1 MIEEFKTTLKNRL
14 DEIEKSNN
22 EIKMEKFGFLKF
34 DNEKNKKLQIG
45 LNEDTRYYKFNYVV
59 ETYKDYFD
67 KEGINRT
74 IDIRLFWKQDFGNG
88 VINQVKTLFTVV
100 IDENQDL
107 DVVAILT
114 KCLDTKK
121 LSASGND
128 DYNFISKIEGV
139 LEAPGDKLNKFYRPY
154 SNIIEN
160 TDESMK
166 KYTFYPIMNEKKLT
180 VSVNNKELLSYDFKN
195 TDNLWQKRALEG
207 LLNPELKKGGNHIRR
222 KSRIVR
228 RSRSRKMYR
237 NKRKR
242 TRRSV

>member
-1 MIEEFKTTLKNRL
+1 
-14 DEIEKSNN
+14 
-22 EIKMEKFGFLKF
+22 MEKFKFLKF
-34 DNEKNKKLQIG
+34 DNEKNKELQIG
-45 LNEDTRYYKFNYVV
+45 SNEDPLYYKFNYVV
-59 ETYKDYFD
+59 ETYTDYFG
-67 KEGINRT
+67 KEGINRS
-74 IDIRLFWKQDFGNG
+74 IDIQIFLKQDTKKDGTNNG
-88 VINQVKTLFTVV
+88 RPLFSVV

-114 KCLDTKK
+114 KCLDTKRK
-121 LSASGND
+121 NPIGSD
-128 DYNFISKIEGV
+128 DNNFISKIERV

-166 KYTFYPIMNEKKLT
+166 KYTFYPILSEKKLT
-180 VSVNNKELLSYDFKN
+180 VRVNNKELLSYDFKN

-207 LLNPELKKGGNHIRR
+207 LLNSEPKKGGNHIRR